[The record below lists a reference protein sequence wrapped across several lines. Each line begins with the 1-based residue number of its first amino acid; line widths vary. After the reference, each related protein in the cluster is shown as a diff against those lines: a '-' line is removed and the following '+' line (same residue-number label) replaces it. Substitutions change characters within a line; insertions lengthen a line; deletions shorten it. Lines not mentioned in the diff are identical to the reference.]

1 MNFDNMKALLD
12 KFCIMAQESHGHV
25 DLEQF
30 AQYLDMPISE
40 PLRQMFELYDRVSK
54 YWYIFIFRGN
64 VLWDLSFFLHI
75 MFLSSF
81 FFPKSSTEFRG
92 KGKPNT
98 CSQIDIEFCAWW

>member
-54 YWYIFIFRGN
+54 Y
-64 VLWDLSFFLHI
+64 
-75 MFLSSF
+75 
-81 FFPKSSTEFRG
+81 
-92 KGKPNT
+92 
-98 CSQIDIEFCAWW
+98 